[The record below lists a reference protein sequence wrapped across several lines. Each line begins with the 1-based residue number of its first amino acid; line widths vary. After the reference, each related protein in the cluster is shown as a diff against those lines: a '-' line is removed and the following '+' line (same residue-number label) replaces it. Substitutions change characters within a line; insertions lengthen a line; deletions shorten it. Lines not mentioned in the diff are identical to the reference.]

1 MAIAI
6 CEQRDEASF
15 ELSAADAGLS
25 TSDVVQEPVAGAPAI
40 AQRVSRA
47 AKLTLD
53 VTIAGV
59 ALLLLAPVLLVVI
72 LMIQLESP
80 GTPFYRARRV
90 GYKGRPLDVLK
101 FRKMAHDAKGLPL
114 TLAGDARLTRIGGF
128 MARTRIDELPQLLN
142 VVRGQMSLV
151 GPRPEDPR
159 FVALHAE
166 DYEQILSVRPGITGW
181 SQLAFADESRIL
193 DQADPV
199 GHYVDSILPA
209 KVRLD
214 CKYAEHRGIKSDV
227 ATMAWTAIAMLSSV
241 EVAVHRENGRLARRK
256 RPQAVTWTAGERA
269 GAESVQRAAA

>member
-1 MAIAI
+1 M
-6 CEQRDEASF
+6 
-15 ELSAADAGLS
+15 
-25 TSDVVQEPVAGAPAI
+25 
-40 AQRVSRA
+40 
-47 AKLTLD
+47 
-53 VTIAGV
+53 
-59 ALLLLAPVLLVVI
+59 
-72 LMIQLESP
+72 
-80 GTPFYRARRV
+80 

-166 DYEQILSVRPGITGW
+166 DYERILSVRPGITGW

-193 DQADPV
+193 DQNDPV

-214 CKYAEHRGIKSDV
+214 CTYAERRGIKSDV
-227 ATMAWTAIAMLSSV
+227 ATMAWTAIAMLSTV
-241 EVAVHRENGRLARRK
+241 EVAVHRESGRLARRK
-256 RPQAVTWTAGERA
+256 RPQAMKWTAGERA